1 MLGLTQSRRHFVLKT
16 VNSRSGCALVLKSWF
31 ARSVVDERRTLNE
44 LFAKF
49 ASGEFDDGDDIGDGY
64 QTTKGLLEVPGT
76 MSSPE
81 HELQLQWPKNI
92 GYGAGLGQAMKEANN
107 SYISAVLQCLFHTPS
122 LAVYFLSREHSKNCE
137 QGDLCTMNCMEE
149 LVCNMYKI
157 GCRVVCPSWLIRKMF
172 QVQRNFTLFQERDPF
187 NLLQCVLKELHRDCF
202 HGDKHHEHS
211 VKSTLISQTFGGNLN
226 SQLKCKFCSK
236 VSHLHEY
243 VEHIVLDIKHVTNVT
258 SALKRHFSQRIES
271 DVDCESCDAKYDYH
285 AHSIHDPPN
294 VLTLVL
300 KRFDKSVN
308 GKIDKN
314 VKFSKELDLR
324 RYLTHPCKAKLMYK
338 LYAAIVHTGEDCTSG
353 SYLSYVKGSNRAWYM
368 KKNEDVKEVKITT
381 VLKQKAYMLFY
392 VRCDKSPI
400 KKSHKAI
407 QSCSPNHHQYLCC
420 LDKGHRGFG
429 FTLCTNKDKLEHYVK
444 KVKGR
449 AEKAGLWNGA
459 YIIKINGINVEGKR
473 PEDVAHMISTL
484 ETINLLVVTEETY
497 HCHKICKI
505 PLTTLHW
512 KESVLQ
518 PAPKAADKKEK
529 QDNSA
534 NIMKS
539 AAIHSLDSEESNFTA
554 EHFALS
560 EERDEPSTKKESVL
574 QPVPKATD
582 KKEVNIPQDMYV
594 SSKGYHC
601 TNNEELVWKM
611 DGVNITLIEHL
622 NIPWAFLIIRGDC
635 HQHFGRN
642 AKICHNWSRES
653 KENTNMAP
661 QRFSLSCDRS
671 DQTVKQDNSANIMKS
686 ASIHSLDLEESN
698 FTAEHFALSEE
709 RDEPSTK
716 KAEFLSTP
724 SHL

>member
-1 MLGLTQSRRHFVLKT
+1 M
-16 VNSRSGCALVLKSWF
+16 A
-31 ARSVVDERRTLNE
+31 
-44 LFAKF
+44 
-49 ASGEFDDGDDIGDGY
+49 
-64 QTTKGLLEVPGT
+64 
-76 MSSPE
+76 
-81 HELQLQWPKNI
+81 
-92 GYGAGLGQAMKEANN
+92 
-107 SYISAVLQCLFHTPS
+107 
-122 LAVYFLSREHSKNCE
+122 
-137 QGDLCTMNCMEE
+137 
-149 LVCNMYKI
+149 
-157 GCRVVCPSWLIRKMF
+157 
-172 QVQRNFTLFQERDPF
+172 
-187 NLLQCVLKELHRDCF
+187 
-202 HGDKHHEHS
+202 
-211 VKSTLISQTFGGNLN
+211 
-226 SQLKCKFCSK
+226 
-236 VSHLHEY
+236 
-243 VEHIVLDIKHVTNVT
+243 HVTNVT
-258 SALKRHFSQRIES
+258 SALKRHFSQRIEA
-271 DVDCESCDAKYDYH
+271 DVDCESCYAKYDYH

-300 KRFDKSVN
+300 KRFNKSVN

-324 RYLTHPCKAKLMYK
+324 PYLTHPCKDKLIYK

-420 LDKGHRGFG
+420 LDKGHKGFG
-429 FTLCTNKDKLEHYVK
+429 FTLSTSKDKLEHYVK

-459 YIIKINGINVEGKR
+459 YIMKINGINVEGKR
-473 PEDVAHMISTL
+473 PEDVAQMISTL
-484 ETINLLVVTEETY
+484 ETINLLVVTKETY

-518 PAPKAADKKEK
+518 PVPKAADKKEK

-539 AAIHSLDSEESNFTA
+539 ASIHSLDLEESNFTA
-554 EHFALS
+554 EYFALS
-560 EERDEPSTKKESVL
+560 EERDQPSTKKESVL
-574 QPVPKATD
+574 QPVPKAAD
-582 KKEVNIPQDMYV
+582 KKE
-594 SSKGYHC
+594 
-601 TNNEELVWKM
+601 
-611 DGVNITLIEHL
+611 
-622 NIPWAFLIIRGDC
+622 
-635 HQHFGRN
+635 
-642 AKICHNWSRES
+642 
-653 KENTNMAP
+653 KE
-661 QRFSLSCDRS
+661 D
-671 DQTVKQDNSANIMKS
+671 DSANIMKS

-716 KAEFLSTP
+716 KGENDILIHCDGIDGEKQKLLFEGILQHSVELFTLKRNTMLLTCQTAEGRCSTTNRFLANVFKNVVNFN
-724 SHL
+724 LCAL